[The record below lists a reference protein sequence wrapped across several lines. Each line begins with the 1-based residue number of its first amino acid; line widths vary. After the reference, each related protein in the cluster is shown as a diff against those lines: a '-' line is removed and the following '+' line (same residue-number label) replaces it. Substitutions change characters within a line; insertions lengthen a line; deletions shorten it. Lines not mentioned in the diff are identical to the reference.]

1 MTFKELLNKFEEL
14 KWNDTIVFL
23 EEVLSNKLFIHEFYD
38 SKLFIDE
45 LKDHKIDYNQEI
57 TKDNYDNSFI
67 VIIDNKKYCI
77 TKRLTED
84 DII

>member
-1 MTFKELLNKFEEL
+1 MTFKELLQEKRLNKA
-14 KWNDTIVFL
+14 KQ
-23 EEVLSNKLFIHEFYD
+23 
-38 SKLFIDE
+38 
-45 LKDHKIDYNQEI
+45 DHKIDYNQEI